1 MKSLNTSKL
10 KVTLLSSYAGQSDTI
25 RRTFR
30 SLGLTRIGSSRVL
43 PNVNTILG
51 QINKVIQFV
60 KIEETN

>member
-1 MKSLNTSKL
+1 MKSFDTSEI
-10 KVTLLSSYAGQSDTI
+10 KVTLISSYAGHSESI

-30 SLGLTRIGSSRVL
+30 SLGLIKRGASRTL

-60 KIEETN
+60 KVEPV